1 MTRRDRQATETAL
14 VNAASDEF
22 AKKGFDAATTRS
34 IAETAGCSEVLIQR
48 YFNGKEGLLLAVLRD
63 KEIDSELGDF
73 MQRPLCADMAEEAR
87 QTLTFA
93 MSGLSSRSAQL
104 RIVISRALH
113 NPAFSADYNRIS
125 IRGEVMR
132 GLRKRLT
139 QYQTTGIV
147 DASVDIPAACELLL
161 TLNFQLGFVHP
172 ELLRTPRAKVLRL
185 VDQFA
190 LLFSRAVTSA

>member
-1 MTRRDRQATETAL
+1 MTRRNRQVTETAL
-14 VNAASDEF
+14 ISAASEEF
-22 AKKGFDAATTRS
+22 ANKGFDAATTRS
-34 IAETAGCSEVLIQR
+34 IAEAAGCSEVLIQR

-63 KEIDSELGDF
+63 QELDSEFSDF
-73 MQRPLCADMAEEAR
+73 MHRPLCIDMAEEAR

-93 MSGLSSRSAQL
+93 ISGLSSRSAQL

-132 GLRKRLT
+132 GIRKRLT
-139 QYQTTGIV
+139 QYQTAGVV

-161 TLNFQLGFVHP
+161 SLNFQLGFVHP
-172 ELLRTPRAKVLRL
+172 ELLRTTRAKILRL

-190 LLFSRAVTSA
+190 VLFARAVSSA